1 MEISGVTRLGTR
13 CACKAAEGKVVVPGS
28 SSKVDRVESRGEPS
42 GCKNVVGVVG
52 KESCEGSSGVRCK
65 VQAVSSRG
73 SVEDGT
79 VSMTGP
85 EGSLASGLK
94 TTGTGPKAS
103 TSEVARGKEL
113 GIGSSVCTIVK

>member
-85 EGSLASGLK
+85 EGSLAGLK

-113 GIGSSVCTIVK
+113 GIGSTVCTIVK